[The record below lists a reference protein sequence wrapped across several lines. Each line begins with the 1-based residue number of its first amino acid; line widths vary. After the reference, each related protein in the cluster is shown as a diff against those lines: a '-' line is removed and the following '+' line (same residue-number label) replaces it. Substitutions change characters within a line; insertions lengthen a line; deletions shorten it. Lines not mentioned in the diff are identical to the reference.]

1 MKSDYQKLCKEYD
14 NLVLEN
20 GNLKKEIDMWEKQQ
34 IMFLKTKK
42 ENDFLKREI
51 FEIKLLLSKKVKKYM
66 EAMIYGRKK

>member
-1 MKSDYQKLCKEYD
+1 MKSDYQKLCKKYD

-20 GNLKKEIDMWEKQQ
+20 ENLKKEIDMWEKQQ

-66 EAMIYGRKK
+66 EAFLNGGKQ